1 MINNLIETTLKK
13 VGTLVEHL
21 TTDTYDDKYII
32 YSIYSNTEF
41 ANYDNENEEELYRIN
56 VKFYYKNKEDIKL
69 IKKIKGCMKDSDFYF
84 SDGEE
89 LRKEDNYFGY
99 SLYFIYECIKEE

>member
-13 VGTLVEHL
+13 VGILVEHL

-32 YSIYSNTEF
+32 YSIYSDTEF

-84 SDGEE
+84 SGGEE

-99 SLYFIYECIKEE
+99 SIYFIYECIKEE

>member
-1 MINNLIETTLKK
+1 MIHNFIEETLKD
-13 VGTLVEHL
+13 VGILVEHQ
-21 TTDTYDDKYII
+21 TTETYEDKYII

-41 ANYDNENEEELYRIN
+41 SNYDNENEEELYKIN
-56 VKFYYKNKEDIKL
+56 LSYYYKNKEDINL
-69 IKKIKGCMKDSDFYF
+69 IKNIKDYMKKGGFYF
-84 SDGEE
+84 NDGKE